1 MKALHGSAWDAS
13 LGAINLAWDSVYIF
27 DFLRFGGVFDTTLF
41 GREVPVVH
49 SYNLK
54 QKYISEA
61 VCWSCRLIF
70 LLIC

>member
-27 DFLRFGGVFDTTLF
+27 DFLRFGGVFDTTPF

-49 SYNLK
+49 SYN
-54 QKYISEA
+54 
-61 VCWSCRLIF
+61 
-70 LLIC
+70 